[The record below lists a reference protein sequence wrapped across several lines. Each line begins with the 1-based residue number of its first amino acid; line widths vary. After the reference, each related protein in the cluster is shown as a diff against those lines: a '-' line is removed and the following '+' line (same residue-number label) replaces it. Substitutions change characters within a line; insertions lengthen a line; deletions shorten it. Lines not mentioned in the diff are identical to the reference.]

1 MAETTLQYKRTL
13 RQTFAALKTLTAM
26 QVKEKMDISYLR
38 SVKTTIFHFVYLVLE
53 FVAITAICY
62 LLLWAAKLLG
72 VFSNTNDVPVSVM
85 AIVFTFMFFLSVLF
99 TTIGLVN
106 SLYLS
111 KDNLVLLTL
120 PATPSLVFLSKLLVY
135 YVYELKRSFMFLIPL
150 FFAYG
155 LVKGYPIEF
164 YAWSLFLFVF
174 ISMLPVLLGALLSM
188 PALYVYQLFR
198 KVKVLQYIVISVA
211 LGLGIGF
218 IYYLIGLIPS
228 DINFVETWGT
238 TYWQIQDFLT
248 NFTNSFVVMTSL
260 TQLIVGKTIGL
271 SYQIFTQDTVG
282 HLCILVGS
290 VVALLTLDFL
300 LSKPLFY
307 SMASKPFEYTK
318 KMMIKAKKNE
328 KVPVFFSAIKKEWII
343 RWRDNGIVSLIAQ
356 LIIIMPMAIELL
368 NSIYAA
374 MNTKYLGTQMTVGFN
389 LLIVM
394 LFMLSANISLASIY
408 SRDGASSYL
417 NKVQPSTY
425 FQLLFAKLTPN
436 LVFGLIGIVI
446 TSIMYANHSSLDGV
460 SSVLF
465 GATAYFAYVAHMFW
479 SAELDIMNP
488 QYDQYA
494 TFAQQINNPNENKS
508 TLIAFIEAFL
518 FAFVAI
524 FLSMEGVQTAWIKIS
539 IIALVLAVL
548 KATTYVL
555 KIKVFYKEK

>member
-1 MAETTLQYKRTL
+1 MAEETLKYKRTF
-13 RQTFAALKTLTAM
+13 RQTISALKALTSM
-26 QVKEKMDISYLR
+26 QIKEKMDVSYLR
-38 SVKTTIFHFVYLVLE
+38 SVKTTIFHIVYLVLE
-53 FVAITAICY
+53 FAAITAICY
-62 LLLWAAKLLG
+62 LLLWASKLLG
-72 VFSNTNDVPVSVM
+72 IFSLVNDVPVSVM
-85 AIVFTFMFFLSVLF
+85 AIVFTFMFCLSVLF

-150 FFAYG
+150 FFAFG
-155 LVKGYPIEF
+155 FVKGYAFE
-164 YAWSLFLFVF
+164 YYVWTLFLFAF
-174 ISMLPVLLGALLSM
+174 ISTLPVLLGALLSM

-198 KVKVLQYIVISVA
+198 KVKVLQYIVIAIA
-211 LGLGIGF
+211 LGVGIGL
-218 IYYLIGLIPS
+218 IYYLIGLIPTN
-228 DINFVETWGT
+228 INFVETWGT
-238 TYWQIQDFLT
+238 TYWEIQDFLT
-248 NFTNSFVVMTSL
+248 AFMQTFTIMSGL

-271 SYQIFTQDTVG
+271 SYQIFTQDTLA
-282 HLCILVGS
+282 HLLILIAS
-290 VVALLTLDFL
+290 VIALLSLDFV

-307 SMASKPFEYTK
+307 KMASKPFEYTK
-318 KMMIKAKKNE
+318 KMKIQAKKNV
-328 KVPVFFSAIKKEWII
+328 KTPVFFSAIKKEWLV
-343 RWRDNGIVSLIAQ
+343 RWRDNSIVALIAQ
-356 LIIIMPMAIELL
+356 LVIIMPMAIELL

-389 LLIVM
+389 LLIIM

-408 SRDGASSYL
+408 SRDGSSAYL

-446 TSIMYANHSSLDGV
+446 TTLMYSAHSSLDTL
-460 SSVLF
+460 SSFLF

-488 QYDQYA
+488 QYEQYA
-494 TFAQQINNPNENKS
+494 TFAQQVNNPNENGA
-508 TLIAFIEAFL
+508 TLIAFIESFL
-518 FAFVAI
+518 FAFIAI
-524 FLSMEGVQTAWIKIS
+524 FLSLESVQEAWIKVS
-539 IIALVLAVL
+539 ILALVLAIL